1 MCRSG
6 DILGPRRQAHIF
18 PTKALLATTSFSKAC
33 YMQELTC
40 NRRAYEISG
49 LLDIPGMAWLEIHYA
64 ITGSR
69 KCRILLIISISA
81 LWRHLRVQASGLF
94 AIAMFLSKG
103 LTL

>member
-6 DILGPRRQAHIF
+6 DILGPQWQAHIY

-49 LLDIPGMAWLEIHYA
+49 LLDIPGVAWLEIH
-64 ITGSR
+64 
-69 KCRILLIISISA
+69 
-81 LWRHLRVQASGLF
+81 
-94 AIAMFLSKG
+94 
-103 LTL
+103 